1 MKKTK
6 PFINY
11 CDMAMYPVTLGFT
24 SNETKFHKEL
34 NRIGV
39 TQDVEFL
46 DEDSISTAHFLTSKF
61 SHNIIV
67 VIGREGEFKELA
79 TELLVHEAVHVWQ
92 YIKEVIGEDKAGDE
106 IDAYNT
112 QYITRFLLDEYKKG
126 H

>member
-11 CDMAMYPVTLGFT
+11 CNMAMYPVSLGFT
-24 SNETKFHKEL
+24 SNEAKFYKEL
-34 NRIGV
+34 KRIGV

-46 DEDSISTAHFLTSKF
+46 EEDSISTAHFLTSKF

-67 VIGREGEFKELA
+67 VIDRDEGFEELA
-79 TELLVHEAVHVWQ
+79 TEFLVHEAVHVWQ
-92 YIKEVIGEDKAGDE
+92 YIKEVIEEDKAGNE